1 MVYRPSLVI
10 SQSVDVG
17 VKDDLLVELLFEQAD
32 PYLEM
37 LFDTCMNG

>member
-1 MVYRPSLVI
+1 MVYRPSLII

-17 VKDDLLVELLFEQAD
+17 VKDDLLVKVLQFEQDD

-37 LFDTCMNG
+37 LFDTPV